1 MYIVGHRQA
10 LLLSE
15 LTLTVKALVIGNA
28 ALPSDCTN
36 FYSENVI
43 DGIIEIEK
51 ETDSEKTFLQRG
63 CATVVND
70 KMMYFGGSID
80 PMQVCHFS
88 NNFFIYVTT
97 TPL

>member
-1 MYIVGHRQA
+1 M
-10 LLLSE
+10 
-15 LTLTVKALVIGNA
+15 
-28 ALPSDCTN
+28 
-36 FYSENVI
+36 I

-97 TPL
+97 ILYKLSCINNLK

>member
-10 LLLSE
+10 LLLLE
-15 LTLTVKALVIGNA
+15 LTFTVKAL
-28 ALPSDCTN
+28 PSDRTN

-88 NNFFIYVTT
+88 NNFFIYVTDT
-97 TPL
+97 YINY